1 MPVRVPT
8 AMRRLRSLASARPH
22 LPARLRS
29 RRSRVLVF
37 IGLLGPGLIA
47 ANAGNDAGGIATYS
61 EVGAKY
67 GYSLLWAM
75 VLITISLALV
85 QRSAAR
91 MGTVTGKGLAELIRE
106 GYGIR
111 WSAFATL
118 CVLVANF
125 GICISDFVGVG
136 AALGLAGVPVQLSV
150 PIAALGIWLI
160 IVRGSYRSAER
171 VFIWLTI
178 PFFAYPIAAILAH
191 PDWGKV
197 RHSLVV
203 PQVHASPAF
212 LLLFVAMAGTT
223 ITPYMQ
229 LYLQS
234 AVVERGTTVADLK
247 SESAE
252 AVGGSIFADLVAGF
266 IIVATGATLYVGGIH
281 SIGSAADAA
290 KALAPFAG
298 QYAELL
304 FGIGLLGARLLAA
317 AIPRVPLGPRRAAP
331 KPARRGDPADR
342 HLLRRRREPRLRKRD
357 RPAARRG
364 AGLHRADHGDDRDL
378 DPGRDGPRH
387 PGDLAAGRGPGDQ
400 RATAADQP
408 VLRLAPGAQRGADG
422 GAPQQ
427 GCCRLGDGGDRRD
440 HLDPVTDPRRGH
452 CAGPLSVRFRQ

>member
-1 MPVRVPT
+1 MRLQVRG
-8 AMRRLRSLASARPH
+8 
-22 LPARLRS
+22 RLRS

-67 GYSLLWAM
+67 GYTLLWAM
-75 VLITISLALV
+75 LLITVSLALV

-91 MGTVTGKGLAELIRE
+91 MGAVTGKGLAELIRE
-106 GYGIR
+106 RYGIR

-118 CVLVANF
+118 AVLVANF

-136 AALGLAGVPVQLSV
+136 AALGLAGIPAQVTV

-178 PFFAYPIAAILAH
+178 PFFAYPIAAILAK
-191 PDWGKV
+191 PDWGGV
-197 RHSLVV
+197 GHALVV
-203 PQVHASPAF
+203 PQLHSSPTF

-234 AVVERGTTVADLK
+234 AVVERGATEADLK
-247 SESAE
+247 NESRE
-252 AVGGSIFADLVAGF
+252 AVGGAIFADLIAAF
-266 IIVATGATLYVGGIH
+266 IIIATAATLYAGGIH

-304 FGIGLLGARLLAA
+304 FGIGLLGASLLAA
-317 AIPRVPLGPRRAAP
+317 AILPIATSYVVAESLGFEKGIGRRTEEAPVFVGLITAMIAISTLVAVIPGVPVISLLVGVQVVNGVLLPINLCFIWRL
-331 KPARRGDPADR
+331 ARSAELMG
-342 HLLRRRREPRLRKRD
+342 E
-357 RPAARRG
+357 
-364 AGLHRADHGDDRDL
+364 HRN
-378 DPGRDGPRH
+378 
-387 PGDLAAGRGPGDQ
+387 RGPVDWV
-400 RATAADQP
+400 TAATVAITSTLSLILVVVT
-408 VLRLAPGAQRGADG
+408 VLGL
-422 GAPQQ
+422 
-427 GCCRLGDGGDRRD
+427 
-440 HLDPVTDPRRGH
+440 
-452 CAGPLSVRFRQ
+452 

>member
-1 MPVRVPT
+1 
-8 AMRRLRSLASARPH
+8 MRRLRSLASARPH

-37 IGLLGPGLIA
+37 LGLLGPGLIA

-91 MGTVTGKGLAELIRE
+91 MGAVTGKGLAELIRE

-136 AALGLAGVPVQLSV
+136 AALGLAGVPTQVSV
-150 PIAALGIWLI
+150 PIAALGIWLV

-171 VFIWLTI
+171 IFIWLTI

-191 PDWGKV
+191 PDWGQV
-197 RHSLVV
+197 GHALVV
-203 PQVHASPAF
+203 PQMHTNSTF

-234 AVVERGTTVADLK
+234 ATVERGATVADLK
-247 SESAE
+247 KESGE
-252 AVGGSIFADLVAGF
+252 AVGGAIFADVVAGF

-290 KALAPFAG
+290 KALEPFAG

-304 FGIGLLGARLLAA
+304 FGVGLLGASLLAA
-317 AIPRVPLGPRRAAP
+317 AILPIATSYVVAESLGFEKGIGRRTEEAPVFIGLITVMIVISMLVAIVPGVPVISLLIGVQVVNGLLLPINLFFVWRL
-331 KPARRGDPADR
+331 ARSEELMGEHRN
-342 HLLRRRREPRLRKRD
+342 K
-357 RPAARRG
+357 G
-364 AGLHRADHGDDRDL
+364 AVDWV
-378 DPGRDGPRH
+378 
-387 PGDLAAGRGPGDQ
+387 
-400 RATAADQP
+400 TAATVGITSTLSLILVAVT
-408 VLRLAPGAQRGADG
+408 VLGL
-422 GAPQQ
+422 
-427 GCCRLGDGGDRRD
+427 
-440 HLDPVTDPRRGH
+440 
-452 CAGPLSVRFRQ
+452 

>member
-1 MPVRVPT
+1 MRFQVRG
-8 AMRRLRSLASARPH
+8 RFRP
-22 LPARLRS
+22 
-29 RRSRVLVF
+29 RRSRIVVF
-37 IGLLGPGLIA
+37 LGLLGPGLIA

-67 GYSLLWAM
+67 GYTLLWAM
-75 VLITISLALV
+75 LLITVSLALV

-106 GYGIR
+106 RYGIR

-118 CVLVANF
+118 CLLVANF

-136 AALGLAGVPVQLSV
+136 AALGLAGIPVLVSV
-150 PIAALGIWLI
+150 PIAGLAIWLV

-191 PDWGKV
+191 PDWGQV
-197 RHSLVV
+197 GHSLVV
-203 PQVHASPAF
+203 PQVHTSPAF

-223 ITPYMQ
+223 ITPYMG

-266 IIVATGATLYVGGIH
+266 IIIATGATLYVGGIH

-290 KALAPFAG
+290 KALEPFAG

-304 FGIGLLGARLLAA
+304 FGVGLLGASLLAA
-317 AIPRVPLGPRRAAP
+317 AILPIATSYAVAESLGFE
-331 KPARRGDPADR
+331 KGIG
-342 HLLRRRREPRLRKRD
+342 RRRDEAPVFIGLITAMIVISTLVAMVPGVPVISLLIGVQVVNGLLLPINLFFVWRL
-357 RPAARRG
+357 ARNEELMGEHRNKG
-364 AGLHRADHGDDRDL
+364 AVDWV
-378 DPGRDGPRH
+378 
-387 PGDLAAGRGPGDQ
+387 
-400 RATAADQP
+400 TAATVGITSTLSLILVAVT
-408 VLRLAPGAQRGADG
+408 VLGL
-422 GAPQQ
+422 
-427 GCCRLGDGGDRRD
+427 
-440 HLDPVTDPRRGH
+440 
-452 CAGPLSVRFRQ
+452 